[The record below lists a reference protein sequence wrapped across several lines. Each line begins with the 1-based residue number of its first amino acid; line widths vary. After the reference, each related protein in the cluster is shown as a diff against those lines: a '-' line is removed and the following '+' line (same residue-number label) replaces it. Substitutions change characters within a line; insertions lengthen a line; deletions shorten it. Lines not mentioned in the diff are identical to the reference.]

1 MTKSVKA
8 LARHMIIKV
17 KTFDEL
23 SAKEIYEILKARAEV
38 FIVEQNI
45 VYQDMDDAD
54 YDSLHVFVEEDGCV
68 TAYMRAFSAGS
79 DTVKIGRVLTLRRKK
94 GLGATVLSKGIEEIK
109 SRYHPKRIILD
120 AQKYATGFYERAGFY
135 AVGDEFLEEGIM
147 HIKMVLDLG
156 K

>member
-1 MTKSVKA
+1 MNSVPLNIDFQQVLLHFLNVAILFLILYFLIYKP
-8 LARHMIIKV
+8 V
-17 KTFDEL
+17 KNFMDKRR
-23 SAKEIYEILKARAEV
+23 KE
-38 FIVEQNI
+38 
-45 VYQDMDDAD
+45 YQDMDDAD